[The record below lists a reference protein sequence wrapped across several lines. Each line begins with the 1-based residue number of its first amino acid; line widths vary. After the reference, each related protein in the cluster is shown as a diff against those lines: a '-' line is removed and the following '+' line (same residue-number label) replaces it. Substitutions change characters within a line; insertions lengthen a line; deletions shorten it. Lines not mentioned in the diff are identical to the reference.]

1 MSFIMSAL
9 NSDGTTSSKHRRGMI
24 AGASK
29 LNLVSLMDIFTI
41 LVFFLMMNTG
51 DVEILQ
57 PDEKVV
63 LPQSFTQH
71 KPDTSPVIKV
81 SAEAIF
87 FKEVQI
93 VTIDDL
99 LIKSSI
105 DNLDKELINN
115 LYTALVKEK
124 AFLSSLATKIDE
136 IPSYSISVMGDA
148 SVPYATLK
156 RVLYTCAQAGF
167 RDVSLAVEYSSR
179 DFNSEMNPEMHP
191 EMNPEI
197 NGQTNAQINNSASN
211 ALSAAFAHKVIAAG
225 KGRPAA

>member
-9 NSDGTTSSKHRRGMI
+9 NSGGAASSKQRRGLSSS
-24 AGASK
+24 GNK

-87 FKEVQI
+87 FKEVQV

-99 LIKSSI
+99 LNARSI
-105 DNLDKELINN
+105 ENQDNDLINN
-115 LYTALVKEK
+115 LYTQLVKEK
-124 AFLSSLATKIDE
+124 ALLPSLLAKVDE
-136 IPSYSISVMGDA
+136 LPSHSISVMGDA
-148 SVPYATLK
+148 SVPYALLK

-179 DFNSEMNPEMHP
+179 DLDTHNDDVNSQAN
-191 EMNPEI
+191 
-197 NGQTNAQINNSASN
+197 TQINSSASDVISA
-211 ALSAAFAHKVIAAG
+211 ALSHRVISAG
-225 KGRPAA
+225 KGSPAV

>member
-1 MSFIMSAL
+1 MSFIMSTL
-9 NSDGTTSSKHRRGMI
+9 NSGVSANSKHRREKSN
-24 AGASK
+24 AGSK

-57 PDEKVV
+57 PDEKVI

-87 FKEVQI
+87 FKEVQV

-99 LIKSSI
+99 LNARSTENQ
-105 DNLDKELINN
+105 DNDLINN
-115 LYTALVKEK
+115 LYTQLVKEK
-124 AFLSSLATKIDE
+124 ALLPSLLAKVDE
-136 IPSYSISVMGDA
+136 LPSHSISVMGDA
-148 SVPYATLK
+148 SVPYALLK

-179 DFNSEMNPEMHP
+179 DLDTHNDDVNSQAN
-191 EMNPEI
+191 
-197 NGQTNAQINNSASN
+197 TQINSSASDVISA
-211 ALSAAFAHKVIAAG
+211 ALSHRVISAG
-225 KGRPAA
+225 KGSPAV